1 MSEAPHE
8 SPVKTPGQLIAVII
22 ASFAIPIIL
31 IVLFAN
37 YANHA
42 FRAGAGTDALSD
54 EQVAAR
60 VAPLA
65 KVDVKDAN
73 APRTYK
79 TGEEVYKAV
88 CVTCHG
94 TAPPA
99 PKFGNKD
106 DWAPRISQGFDTLLK
121 TALAGRARCRAR
133 HGPDDVSD
141 YEIARAIVYMANN
154 DGANFGRAGRQ
165 RGATRQRR
173 SRVGH
178 GGRRQR
184 ANRRG
189 WPRSPRSRRPV
200 KRPRQQ
206 PAPTPARRCTRRP
219 AGLPRGGRARRAEVR
234 QQGRLGA
241 APEGLDGHGLQLRAA
256 RQGRDAAEGRV
267 ERVGRRRE
275 GRRRLHGQRGE
286 VTRAS
291 AMPDNPAE
299 SARAIGIWSTMPD
312 SPPARGISPF
322 ERRDV
327 SSANLTSRLTPIED
341 RSARQVPHTMQ
352 CAA

>member
-42 FRAGAGTDALSD
+42 FRSGAGTDALSD

-94 TAPPA
+94 TGAAGA

-121 TALAGRARCRAR
+121 TALAGKGAMPPR
-133 HGPDDVSD
+133 GGTSLDDVSD

-154 DGANFGRAGRQ
+154 DGANFPEPA
-165 RGATRQRR
+165 APA
-173 SRVGH
+173 
-178 GGRRQR
+178 
-184 ANRRG
+184 ANAA
-189 WPRSPRSRRPV
+189 
-200 KRPRQQ
+200 Q
-206 PAPTPARRCTRRP
+206 PASGAAAASGAADAASAQIAAAQAAIAAIPKAGEAPAAAAAP
-219 AGLPRGGRARRAEVR
+219 AGADAGKALYTSTCQACHAAGV
-234 QQGRLGA
+234 LGA
-241 APEGLDGHGLQLRAA
+241 PKFGSKEDWAPRLKDSMDTVYNYA
-256 RQGRDAAEGRV
+256 
-267 ERVGRRRE
+267 
-275 GRRRLHGQRGE
+275 LHGKG
-286 VTRAS
+286 
-291 AMPDNPAE
+291 AMPPKGGSNASDA
-299 SARAIGIWSTMPD
+299 
-312 SPPARGISPF
+312 
-322 ERRDV
+322 DV
-327 SSANLTSRLTPIED
+327 K
-341 RSARQVPHTMQ
+341 
-352 CAA
+352 AAVDYMVNASK